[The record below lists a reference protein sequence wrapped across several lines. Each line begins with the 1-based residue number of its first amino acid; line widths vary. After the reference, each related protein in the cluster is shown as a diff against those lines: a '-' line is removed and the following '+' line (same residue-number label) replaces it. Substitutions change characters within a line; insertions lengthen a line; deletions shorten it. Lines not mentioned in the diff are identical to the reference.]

1 MAEVG
6 QYRTRKLDENG
17 DPVISGQVWIYDIE
31 AIAQTINTRLNLFS
45 GEFWRDV
52 TEGTPWIGRILGKNN
67 STNTLQSKST
77 ILKNIIRNTQG
88 VISILEWSSDFSYT
102 DRKFSVNATVL
113 TEYGVLGIN
122 EDLNEKEYVEDESVQ
137 NLLIAVQ
144 NYTIAAN
151 GYTEF

>member
-122 EDLNEKEYVEDESVQ
+122 EDLNEKEYIEDESVQ

-144 NYTIAAN
+144 NYTIAAS

>member
-1 MAEVG
+1 MAKSG

-137 NLLIAVQ
+137 DLLIAVQ

>member
-6 QYRTRKLDENG
+6 QYRTRKLDKNG

-122 EDLNEKEYVEDESVQ
+122 EDLNEKESIEDESVQ